1 MFYLRIKSAD
11 NPTKHETD
19 FPKPPLCGG
28 FNHLRSLL
36 WLVCRALCGVLSQE
50 IIRAESQTKTVS
62 SYIPPHQQLRLL
74 CTAGSITRQH
84 NHHHTS
90 TWTSTDVSNSTLIR
104 RTCRGLTQQLT
115 AGR

>member
-1 MFYLRIKSAD
+1 MFSLRIKSAD

-50 IIRAESQTKTVS
+50 IIRETLRTRIVL
-62 SYIPPHQQLRLL
+62 SYTPRRQHQLL
-74 CTAGSITRQH
+74 PCMVGSVTRQH
-84 NHHHTS
+84 NPHHTS
-90 TWTSTDVSNSTLIR
+90 TWTSTDVSNSTLILLI
-104 RTCRGLTQQLT
+104 CRGLTQQLT